1 MVPLLSS
8 IGLQAASHAKA
19 AFSTAS
25 FSKFDPIN
33 NKGYLKCNKTVDSI

>member
-25 FSKFDPIN
+25 LSKFDPIRALE
-33 NKGYLKCNKTVDSI
+33 KAVERAKRG